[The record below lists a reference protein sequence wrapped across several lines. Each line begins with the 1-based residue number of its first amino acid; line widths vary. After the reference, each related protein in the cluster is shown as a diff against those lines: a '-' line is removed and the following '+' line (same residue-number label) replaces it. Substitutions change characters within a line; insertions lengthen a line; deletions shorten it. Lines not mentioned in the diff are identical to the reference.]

1 MKHQLNLTLKRVA
14 LKETYTIGKLYV
26 DGVYFCDT
34 LEDKVRDYNKD
45 GDLLDAGETKI
56 FGETAVP
63 YGGYK
68 VILNLS
74 PRFKKIL
81 PRLLGVK
88 HFDGI
93 LIHPGN
99 TAKDSHGCI
108 LVGKNNQVGRVN
120 ESKATFERLMNILS
134 EATDQEKE
142 IYITIE

>member
-63 YGGYK
+63 YGRYK

-99 TAKDSHGCI
+99 TSKDSHGCI

-134 EATDQEKE
+134 EAVNQEKE